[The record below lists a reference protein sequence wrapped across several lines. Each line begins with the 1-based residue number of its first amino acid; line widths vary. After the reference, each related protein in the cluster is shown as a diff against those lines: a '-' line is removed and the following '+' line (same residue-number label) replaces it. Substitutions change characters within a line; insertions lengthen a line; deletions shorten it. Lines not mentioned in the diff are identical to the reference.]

1 MARLFVHFH
10 RGVALTDTQI
20 FGAQDPFCIV
30 KLGGSTTARTG
41 AHEAGDC
48 DPVWDGGG
56 DPAALQPRMVLP
68 VPDPAPSLVE
78 IECWNENA
86 AVDDLIGKA
95 TPIALATLPDIAADG
110 DAGAAGWQ
118 RELALAPG
126 GGALLVTLFRAPA
139 DEAAWPAARCWDAV
153 DKARAAAAAAD
164 AAASSARRAASVE
177 STLPQLSDHDGG
189 TTRNCW
195 SAGDVTDLPVRGAA
209 YLSDGVKV
217 KTSAPAFA
225 VVGLDLLAPP
235 SAQGSEGGG
244 AAGAG
249 GGEPAGAAAEGGGG
263 GAEAEKKGGWRR
275 RSRPKKSG
283 KVVAHSVCAHPNNL
297 VQRRRRQQREAAAAA
312 AGGAAGAGAGAGEEF
327 FFVMHFDLG
336 FASFVSYFSSGE
348 HGATRDTGGA
358 DPAFDRLAAR
368 FFAPGPEGDE
378 FRRARLKI
386 LPRVV
391 SGPWVVEK
399 AVGLRPA
406 ILGDRIRQT
415 FFHGDGYLECHV
427 DITSSTIAT
436 KLMRL
441 CTKVVTRLTM
451 DLALIIQGEAG
462 EELPERVLGC
472 CRFHQMDLTKSVD
485 QESMARVAMGDA
497 DVEAAALAGGR
508 ERLESCDME
517 AAADDIANDMRSN
530 SIAAEEGGGGTA
542 AQQ

>member
-10 RGVALTDTQI
+10 RGVALADTQI

-30 KLGGSTTARTG
+30 KLGGSTGRTR

-48 DPVWDGGG
+48 EPVWDGGD

-78 IECWNENA
+78 IECWNENT
-86 AVDDLIGKA
+86 AVDDLIGKGA
-95 TPIALATLPDIAADG
+95 LALATLPDIADG
-110 DAGAAGWQ
+110 GASGAAGWQ
-118 RELALAPG
+118 RELALEP
-126 GGALLVTLFRAPA
+126 GGALQVTLFRAPA
-139 DEAAWPAARCWDAV
+139 DEVAWPAARCWDAV

-164 AAASSARRAASVE
+164 AAASSASLAASVE
-177 STLPQLSDHDGG
+177 STLPQLSGDGG
-189 TTRNCW
+189 ATTRNCW
-195 SAGDVTDLPVRGAA
+195 SAGDVTDLPVRGGA

-217 KTSAPAFA
+217 KTSAPAFTM
-225 VVGLDLLAPP
+225 VGLDLLAPP
-235 SAQGSEGGG
+235 SAPSNEGGG

-249 GGEPAGAAAEGGGG
+249 EGEPAGAAEAGGG

-283 KVVAHSVCAHPNNL
+283 KVAAHSVCAHPNNL
-297 VQRRRRQQREAAAAA
+297 VQRRRRQQREAAA
-312 AGGAAGAGAGAGEEF
+312 GGAAGAGAGEEF

-336 FASFVSYFSSGE
+336 FASFVSYFSSGGQ
-348 HGATRDTGGA
+348 HGGTRDTGGA

-368 FFAPGPEGDE
+368 FFAPGPGGDD

-391 SGPWVVEK
+391 AGPWVVEK

-427 DITSSTIAT
+427 DISSSTIAT

-485 QESMARVAMGDA
+485 QESMARVELGDA
-497 DVEAAALAGGR
+497 DAEAAALAGGR

-517 AAADDIANDMRSN
+517 AAADDIANDMRSS
-530 SIAAEEGGGGTA
+530 SIAEEGGGGTA